1 MLQRLAPA
9 LLIGFAF
16 LQGAEPTLPVP
27 ANLTAEEIPP
37 IPAALMEE
45 LAPYTEFRTAALI
58 DWHPTRR
65 EMLISTRFGQSP
77 QIHRVTEP
85 GGARTQLTF
94 YPDRVQGLRYRPDG
108 GSFLFSKDIGGGEWY
123 QIYSYDTRTGRAT
136 LLTDGKSRNMGA
148 LWSRDGAHFAY
159 ASTRRNG
166 RDMDIYVGVPEHPEE
181 ARRVVEA
188 DSGGWEAEDFS
199 PDGKSLAI
207 IRAVS
212 AYEAALLLV
221 DTATDRQTTLT
232 PRQPGISYRHARFA
246 PDGKTIYLITNQD
259 SEFEQ
264 LGAMDIVTHRVTIL
278 RPGLK
283 WDTTTFDLAR
293 DGRHI
298 AYIVNENGS
307 DTLHVMDTA
316 TRKEMAL
323 PKLPYGSI
331 GDVRWHA
338 NGHDLG
344 FTITSARTPSDVYS
358 IDTATGKLERWT
370 YSETGGLDASQFSEP
385 ELIEWKSFDGLTI
398 SGFLYRPPKRF
409 AGPRPVIVNIHGGP
423 EGQFQPGYM
432 GTYNYLLNEL
442 GTAVIFPNV
451 RGSTGYGKAFL
462 NLDNGRKREDTVKDI
477 GALLDWIQA
486 RPDLDAKRV
495 MVTGGSYGGYMTL
508 ASMTHYSDRF
518 RCAVDIVGISN
529 WITFLEHTEAYR
541 RDLRRVEYGDERDP
555 EMRKFLESISPMAH
569 VGNITKPM
577 FIVAGRNDPRVP
589 YTEGQQMTAAI
600 RERGVPVWYLLAA
613 DEGHGFAKKGN
624 RDFQFAATVMF
635 IKKYLLE

>member
-1 MLQRLAPA
+1 MLRRIAPI
-9 LLIGFAF
+9 LLFGFVS

-27 ANLTAEEIPP
+27 SNLTAEQIPP
-37 IPAALMEE
+37 IPASLMDE
-45 LAPYTEFRTAALI
+45 LAPYTEFRTATLI

-77 QIHRVTEP
+77 QIHRVAQP

-123 QIYSYDTRTGRAT
+123 QIYNYDTETGHAT
-136 LLTDGKSRNMGA
+136 LLTDGKSRNSGG
-148 LWSRDGAHFAY
+148 LWSHDGTHFAY

-166 RDMDIYVGVPEHPEE
+166 RDTDIYIGVAGHPEE

-188 DSGGWEAEDFS
+188 DSGGWSAEDFS
-199 PDGKSLAI
+199 PDGKSLAVV
-207 IRAVS
+207 RQTS
-212 AYEAALLLV
+212 AYEAALFLV
-221 DTATDRQTTLT
+221 DTASDRKMPLSPQT
-232 PRQPGISYRHARFA
+232 PGVSYAHARFA

-259 SEFEQ
+259 SDFEQ
-264 LGAMDIVTHRVTIL
+264 LAALDIATHRVTIL
-278 RPGLK
+278 RPGLH
-283 WDTTTFDLAR
+283 WDVTTYDLSR
-293 DGRHI
+293 DGRRI

-307 DTLHVMDTA
+307 DRLHVMDTA
-316 TRKEMAL
+316 TRQEAAL

-331 GDVRWHA
+331 GDVRWHG

-344 FTITSARTPSDVYS
+344 FTIASARTPSDVYS
-358 IDTATGKLERWT
+358 IDTATGKLDRWT
-370 YSETGGLDASQFSEP
+370 YSETGGLDGSQFAEP
-385 ELIEWKSFDGLTI
+385 EPIHWKSFDGLTI

-409 AGPRPVIVNIHGGP
+409 SGPRPVIVNIHGGP
-423 EGQFQPGYM
+423 EGQFQPGYL
-432 GTYNYLLNEL
+432 GATNYLLNEL
-442 GTAVIFPNV
+442 GTAIIFPNV
-451 RGSTGYGKAFL
+451 RGSTGYGKTFL
-462 NLDNGRKREDTVKDI
+462 NLDNGRKREDSVKDI
-477 GALLDWIQA
+477 GALLDWIA
-486 RPDLDAKRV
+486 GRPELDAKRV

-508 ASMTHYSDRF
+508 ASMTHYNDRL
-518 RCAVDIVGISN
+518 RCAVDVVGISN

-555 EMRKFLESISPMAH
+555 EMRKFLESISPMTHADQI
-569 VGNITKPM
+569 GKPM

-600 RERGVPVWYLLAA
+600 RARGVPVWYLLAA

-635 IKKYLLE
+635 IQQHLLK